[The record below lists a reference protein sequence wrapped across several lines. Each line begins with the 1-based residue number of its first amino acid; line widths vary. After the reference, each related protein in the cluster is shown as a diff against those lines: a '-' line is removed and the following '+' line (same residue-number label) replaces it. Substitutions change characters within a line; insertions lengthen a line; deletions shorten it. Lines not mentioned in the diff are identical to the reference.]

1 MLNDIQA
8 EILRQVA
15 DLAALP
21 ETGAVNLRSDGQ
33 RAFHRDSEHVHI
45 VSKTDKDGIDIH
57 IDPGTKGETVHIP
70 VVITKSG
77 VKDLVYND
85 FFIGEG
91 AEVKIVAGCG
101 IHNCGG
107 CDSEHDGIHTFH
119 VGKNSHVHYSEKH
132 YAEGDGKGEKIMN
145 PQTIVYLEEGASIQ
159 MDTVQIKG
167 VDSTKRYTKIVC
179 GKGAEAV
186 ITERLLTHG
195 TQTADSDMVIELNGE
210 DAKGRVISRS
220 VAQDQSQQVFYP
232 RVIGEAKCF
241 GHVQC
246 DSIIMGEAK
255 IKSIPAITAES
266 PDAQLIHEAAIGR
279 IAGDQ
284 ILKLMTLGLTEEEA
298 EEKILDGFLQ

>member
-119 VGKNSHVHYSEKH
+119 VGKNAKVTYVEEHYGERITIEEAAAVCYYSPSHFMKYFRQYMGISFV
-132 YAEGDGKGEKIMN
+132 
-145 PQTIVYLEEGASIQ
+145 QYLN
-159 MDTVQIKG
+159 D
-167 VDSTKRYTKIVC
+167 Y
-179 GKGAEAV
+179 
-186 ITERLLTHG
+186 RL
-195 TQTADSDMVIELNGE
+195 AR
-210 DAKGRVISRS
+210 AW
-220 VAQDQSQQVFYP
+220 
-232 RVIGEAKCF
+232 
-241 GHVQC
+241 
-246 DSIIMGEAK
+246 
-255 IKSIPAITAES
+255 
-266 PDAQLIHEAAIGR
+266 AQLARTGETVTNIAQGCGFENLSYFNRLFKRRYGMTPGQMRQRMGQEAP
-279 IAGDQ
+279 Q
-284 ILKLMTLGLTEEEA
+284 
-298 EEKILDGFLQ
+298 

>member
-119 VGKNSHVHYSEKH
+119 VGKNAKVTYVVEQFEVAHV
-132 YAEGDGKGEKIMN
+132 
-145 PQTIVYLEEGASIQ
+145 
-159 MDTVQIKG
+159 
-167 VDSTKRYTKIVC
+167 
-179 GKGAEAV
+179 
-186 ITERLLTHG
+186 
-195 TQTADSDMVIELNGE
+195 
-210 DAKGRVISRS
+210 
-220 VAQDQSQQVFYP
+220 F
-232 RVIGEAKCF
+232 
-241 GHVQC
+241 HVQAH
-246 DSIIMGEAK
+246 DLVLGVATGEGGELQHDDEK
-255 IKSIPAITAES
+255 
-266 PDAQLIHEAAIGR
+266 DAQSHNFFSFSARFTQIAAQVLSFFHTFVKHLDEHLAGTGSIGP
-279 IAGDQ
+279 AVD
-284 ILKLMTLGLTEEEA
+284 
-298 EEKILDGFLQ
+298 